1 MQPWLHQADE
11 GMTMNWLQLAY
22 KIPREPSASRVY
34 VWRKMRQLG
43 AVLLQDAVWVLPES
57 ARTREQFQWLAA
69 EITELGGEA
78 TMWEANLIYATDD
91 QALRRQF
98 EKPVEAAYREILQ
111 EMKRRKHDLAGLS
124 KRFQQV
130 QTQDFF
136 QNKLGQQ
143 VRDKLLATRDT
154 STNKRRGRKS

>member
-1 MQPWLHQADE
+1 
-11 GMTMNWLQLAY
+11 MNWLLLAY

-34 VWRKMRQLG
+34 VWRKMKQLG

-78 TMWEANLIYATDD
+78 TMWESNLIYATDD

-98 EKPVEAAYREILQ
+98 EEPVEVAYRQILQ
-111 EMKRRKHDLAGLS
+111 AMKRSQHDLAELS
-124 KRFQQV
+124 KRYQKI
-130 QTQDFF
+130 QTQDYF
-136 QNKLGQQ
+136 QHQLGQQ
-143 VRDKLLATRDT
+143 VRDKLIAAKTT
-154 STNKRRGRKS
+154 PTKRRGGRKP

>member
-1 MQPWLHQADE
+1 
-11 GMTMNWLQLAY
+11 MNWLLLAY

-34 VWRKMRQLG
+34 VWRKMKQLG
-43 AVLLQDAVWVLPES
+43 AVLLQDAVWVLPAS

-78 TMWEANLIYATDD
+78 TMWESNLIYATDE

-98 EKPVEAAYREILQ
+98 EEPVKAAYRQILQ
-111 EMKRRKHDLAGLS
+111 DMKSRKPDLAELS

-130 QTQDFF
+130 QTRDYFQD
-136 QNKLGQQ
+136 KLGQQ
-143 VRDKLLATRDT
+143 VRDKLVAARDT
-154 STNKRRGRKS
+154 STKARRGRKS

>member
-1 MQPWLHQADE
+1 MSWL
-11 GMTMNWLQLAY
+11 LLAY
-22 KIPREPSASRVY
+22 KIPREPSANRVY

-78 TMWEANLIYATDD
+78 TMWESNLIYATDD

-98 EKPVEAAYREILQ
+98 EEPVEVAYREILQ
-111 EMKRRKHDLAGLS
+111 GIKGSKHDLAGLS
-124 KRFQQV
+124 KRYQQV
-130 QTQDFF
+130 QTRDFF
-136 QNKLGQQ
+136 HHKLGQQ
-143 VRDKLLATRDT
+143 VRDKLLAAKTT
-154 STNKRRGRKS
+154 STKRRGGRKP